1 MSAVSFLAIQ
11 ALGLVPSIVC
21 FTSLQSGSRL
31 RILRLQM
38 VCSVLWACHYGL
50 LGGLHGGSDQRRW
63 VVSGRS
69 LLP

>member
-38 VCSVLWACHYGL
+38 VCSVLWPATMGCWGPTR
-50 LGGLHGGSDQRRW
+50 QF
-63 VVSGRS
+63 
-69 LLP
+69 